1 MKKLNKLGVIA
12 IVTAMTLCGCSSETN
27 KDIKTVGLVQMMEHS
42 SLNTIRESFMD
53 EMKVLGYEE
62 GKNIK
67 IDYKNGQGDQNTI
80 NSIVSTFKGNKDD
93 VIVAIATP
101 TAQAAANVAKDIPVV
116 FSAVSDPIKA
126 NLVTTLEKP
135 DKNITGTSDEIQVEK
150 IIDLMIKVKPDM
162 KTIGFMYNKGEIN
175 SVSNIERAKT
185 YAKTKGLAIEETSV
199 ASVTEVEQAAQ
210 VLASKSDA
218 IFVPNDNTI
227 ASSMDVINRVMI
239 KTKKP
244 VFVGADSMVE
254 TGGFATIG
262 INYEELGRETAR
274 MVDKILKGETVA
286 NIPVKV
292 FNENLYTYI
301 NEDVTKQLGIQLPK
315 EILNDKMTKQIKTQ
329 AKN

>member
-1 MKKLNKLGVIA
+1 MKKIIKLGVIA
-12 IVTAMTLCGCSSETN
+12 IAAVMTLTGCSQETN
-27 KDIKTVGLVQMMEHS
+27 KDIKTVGLVQLMEHS

-53 EMKVLGYEE
+53 EMKVLGYED

-80 NSIVSTFKGNKDD
+80 NSIISTFKGNKDD

-150 IIDLMIKVKPDM
+150 IIDLMIKVKPEM

-185 YAKTKGLAIEETSV
+185 YAKSKGLAIEETSV

-210 VLASKSDA
+210 VLAGKSDA

-239 KTKKP
+239 KTKTP

-274 MVDKILKGETVA
+274 MVDKILKGETVS

-292 FNENLYTYI
+292 FNDNLYTYI
-301 NEDVTKQLGIQLPK
+301 NEDVTKALGIDIPK

-329 AKN
+329 VKK